1 MRLAIGG
8 CACEEQARW
17 AGDGGEGAEQKTGKG
32 SKVKTLS
39 ISVDSM
45 IKKQKKKVVF
55 VCFSIQLWNSVES
68 YDGTQSNL
76 L

>member
-1 MRLAIGG
+1 M
-8 CACEEQARW
+8 
-17 AGDGGEGAEQKTGKG
+17 EGAEQKTGKG

-45 IKKQKKKVVF
+45 IKKQKKKCCFLVV
-55 VCFSIQLWNSVES
+55 FSIQLWNSVES